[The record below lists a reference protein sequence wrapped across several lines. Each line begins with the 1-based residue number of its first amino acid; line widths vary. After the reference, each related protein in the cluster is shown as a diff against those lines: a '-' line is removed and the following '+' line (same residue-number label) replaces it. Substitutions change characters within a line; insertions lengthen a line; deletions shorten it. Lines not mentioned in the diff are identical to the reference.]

1 MLMRQDVNKKFAHE
15 FYNSL
20 SMSNEYYILRKYTLV
35 KYYTSYSL
43 MGNYHETLVS
53 YKLEVKPIKS
63 VYK

>member
-20 SMSNEYYILRKYTLV
+20 NMSNEYYILRKYTLV

-43 MGNYHETLVS
+43 MGN
-53 YKLEVKPIKS
+53 
-63 VYK
+63 

>member
-1 MLMRQDVNKKFAHE
+1 
-15 FYNSL
+15 
-20 SMSNEYYILRKYTLV
+20 MSNEYYILRKCILA
-35 KYYTSYSL
+35 KYYASYSL